1 MIKEE
6 NTTTLQQIKVNKAFT
21 RQSAHYDEDDKKNPI
36 LADMRGQVREHVEK
50 FLNSGD
56 RILELN
62 AGTGLDAIYFAGK
75 GHRVHATDLSDG
87 MIEVIKRKINDH
99 QLYSRLTCQ
108 QCSYDQL
115 DELNLG
121 RFDYL
126 FSNFG
131 GLNCIRDL
139 DNVTRH
145 FTSILK
151 KNGYAT
157 IVVMPMVSLW
167 ELLSV
172 FKGNTRAFRRFNKNG
187 TMSHLEGEYFTTYY
201 HTLSTIV
208 KAFGPDFQLLKVE
221 GLGAVMPPPHKAAFP
236 KQRLGL
242 YRFLKKL
249 DGKVR
254 GHFPFN
260 RWADHIITTFQFVPQ

>member
-1 MIKEE
+1 MLKEE
-6 NTTTLQQIKVNKAFT
+6 NTATHQQIKVNRAFT
-21 RQSAHYDEDDKKNPI
+21 RQSLHYDEDDKKNLI
-36 LADMRGQVREHVEK
+36 LADMRRQVREHVES
-50 FLNSGD
+50 FLKPDD

-62 AGTGLDAIYFAGK
+62 AGTGLDAVYFAGK

-87 MIEVIKRKINDH
+87 MIEVIKRKVNDL
-99 QLYSRLTCQ
+99 QLYSRLTYQ

-139 DNVTRH
+139 DNVTCN
-145 FTSILK
+145 FSSILK

-187 TMSHLEGEYFTTYY
+187 TISHLEGEYFITYY

-208 KAFGPDFQLLKVE
+208 KAFGPDFQLMKVE
-221 GLGAVMPPPHKAAFP
+221 GLSALIPPPHKAAFP
-236 KQRLGL
+236 QQRPGL

-249 DGKVR
+249 DKKVR